1 MTLRGL
7 PTSERLFASA
17 VLLALALSLAAGLGL
32 VRARELRPT
41 DPNRRPPAQSRLVA
55 VLEGVMAPNV
65 TPAETQRFKAWV
77 ASGATRD
84 GFVQVE
90 AVVAN
95 NCASCHGDGGQAP
108 RLQAFEDLRP
118 LALEPATEGLAELL
132 DARFL
137 HLVAFP
143 LLVAVAAGAY
153 LRRARWTWRKGLMA
167 GGGLAVAW
175 DAGQWWLRQ
184 GRPEPHWAAW
194 TGLGLLAAA
203 MVAIAGAVLADLWLP
218 DKG

>member
-1 MTLRGL
+1 MTLRRL
-7 PTSERLFASA
+7 PASERIFATL
-17 VLLALALSLAAGLGL
+17 VVLALTAALGLGL
-32 VRARELRPT
+32 AAVVARELRAARPGQ
-41 DPNRRPPAQSRLVA
+41 PPPARSRLVA

-65 TPAETQRFKAWV
+65 TPAETRRFKAWV
-77 ASGATRD
+77 ASGATRE
-84 GFVQVE
+84 GFAQVE
-90 AVVAN
+90 PVVAN

-108 RLQAFEDLRP
+108 RLLAFEDLRP

-137 HLVAFP
+137 HLAAFP
-143 LLVAVAAGAY
+143 LLVAVAAAAY
-153 LRRARWTWRKGLMA
+153 LRRARWAWRKGLMA
-167 GGGLAVAW
+167 GGGLAAAW

-194 TGLGLLAAA
+194 TGLVLLAAA

-218 DKG
+218 DEG